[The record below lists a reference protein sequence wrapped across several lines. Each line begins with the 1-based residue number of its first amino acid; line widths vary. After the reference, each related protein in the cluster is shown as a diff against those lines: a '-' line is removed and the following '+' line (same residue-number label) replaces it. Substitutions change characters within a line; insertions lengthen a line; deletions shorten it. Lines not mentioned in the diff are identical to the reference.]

1 MEEKMTTTSEKQTT
15 IRLGN
20 RETTWSNLLRDA
32 VSTPGKLLEAYTAF
46 HNFSV
51 GNSLLALFQ
60 CYERGITPGP
70 LNTYKGWQQLGRQ
83 VRKGEK
89 AIVLCMPLAY
99 KKRVREETQD
109 PEESGTNQ
117 PAQGE
122 KDVCDEITR
131 YRFALRPY
139 WFVLAQTD
147 GEAAFTP
154 PTPGFDLT
162 TALQELRIQ
171 QVDFESTNGNAQG
184 YAFERS
190 IAINPLAQVPHK
202 TTFHELAH
210 IVLGHTEEGQLVD
223 SDLTPRNIREVE
235 AESVALIC
243 CEALQLA
250 GAEYARGYIQ
260 NWLAA
265 ETVSDRSAQKI
276 FSAASAILKA
286 GRGESASRA
295 SG

>member
-1 MEEKMTTTSEKQTT
+1 MTTTSEKQTT
-15 IRLGN
+15 MRLGN
-20 RETTWSNLLRDA
+20 RETTWSDLLRDA

-46 HNFSV
+46 HNYSV

-60 CYERGITPGP
+60 CYERAITPGP

-99 KKRVREETQD
+99 KKRVRQESSDQ
-109 PEESGTNQ
+109 EESGTNKS
-117 PAQGE
+117 AQGE
-122 KDVCDEITR
+122 NDVCDEITR
-131 YRFALRPY
+131 FHFALRPY

-147 GEAAFTP
+147 GETAFTP
-154 PTPGFDLT
+154 SIPGFDLA
-162 TALQELRIQ
+162 TALSELRIQ

-190 IAINPLAQVPHK
+190 IAINPLAQLPNK
-202 TTFHELAH
+202 TTFHELGH
-210 IVLGHTEEGQLVD
+210 IILGHTEEGQLVD

-260 NWLAA
+260 NWLSGDGI
-265 ETVSDRSAQKI
+265 TDRSAQKI

-286 GRGESASRA
+286 GRGEPASRE

>member
-20 RETTWSNLLRDA
+20 RETTWSDLLRDA

-99 KKRVREETQD
+99 KKRVSKEIQH
-109 PEESGTNQ
+109 PEESGTSQ

-122 KDVCDEITR
+122 KDAGDEVPR

-139 WFVLAQTD
+139 WFALAQTD
-147 GEAAFTP
+147 GETAFT
-154 PTPGFDLT
+154 D
-162 TALQELRIQ
+162 RK
-171 QVDFESTNGNAQG
+171 STRLN
-184 YAFERS
+184 S
-190 IAINPLAQVPHK
+190 SHIPL
-202 TTFHELAH
+202 
-210 IVLGHTEEGQLVD
+210 
-223 SDLTPRNIREVE
+223 
-235 AESVALIC
+235 
-243 CEALQLA
+243 
-250 GAEYARGYIQ
+250 
-260 NWLAA
+260 
-265 ETVSDRSAQKI
+265 
-276 FSAASAILKA
+276 
-286 GRGESASRA
+286 SRMP
-295 SG
+295 SS

>member
-1 MEEKMTTTSEKQTT
+1 MTTTNEKQTT
-15 IRLGN
+15 IRLGS
-20 RETTWSNLLRDA
+20 RETTWSDLLRDA
-32 VSTPGKLLEAYTAF
+32 VSTRGKLLEAYTAF

-60 CYERGITPGP
+60 CYDRGITPGP
-70 LNTYKGWQQLGRQ
+70 LNTYKAWQQLGRQ

-99 KKRVREETQD
+99 KKRVREEIHN
-109 PEESGTNQ
+109 PEQSATNQ
-117 PAQGE
+117 PAQDD
-122 KDVCDEITR
+122 KDVCGEVTR

-139 WFVLAQTD
+139 WFVLTQTD

-154 PTPGFDLT
+154 SIPGFDLA
-162 TALQELRIQ
+162 TALRELRIQ
-171 QVDFESTNGNAQG
+171 QVDFASTDGNAQG

-190 IAINPLAQVPHK
+190 IAINPLAQLPHK

-210 IVLGHTEEGQLVD
+210 VVLGHTEEGQLVD

-243 CEALQLA
+243 CESLQLA
-250 GAEYARGYIQ
+250 GSEYARGYIQ
-260 NWLAA
+260 NWL
-265 ETVSDRSAQKI
+265 SGDGIRDRSAQKI

-286 GRGESASRA
+286 GRGESASRE

>member
-1 MEEKMTTTSEKQTT
+1 MTTLNEKQTT
-15 IRLGN
+15 LRLGN
-20 RETTWSNLLRDA
+20 SETTWSYLLRDA

-60 CYERGITPGP
+60 CYERKITPGP

-89 AIVLCMPLAY
+89 AITLCMPLAY
-99 KKRVREETQD
+99 KKRVRQENQDGEPATTPVAHDNKEE
-109 PEESGTNQ
+109 
-117 PAQGE
+117 GE
-122 KDVCDEITR
+122 EITQ

-154 PTPGFDLT
+154 SIPGFDLA
-162 TALQELRIQ
+162 TALRELRIEQ
-171 QVDFESTNGNAQG
+171 AEFTSTDGNAQG
-184 YAFERS
+184 YAFERI
-190 IAINPLAQVPHK
+190 IAINPLAQLPHK
-202 TTFHELAH
+202 TAFHELGH
-210 IVLGHTEEGQLVD
+210 IVLGHTEEGRLVD
-223 SDLTPRNIREVE
+223 SALTPRNIREVE
-235 AESVALIC
+235 AESVVLIC
-243 CEALQLA
+243 CEAMVLA
-250 GAEYARGYIQ
+250 GTEYARAYIQ
-260 NWLAA
+260 AWLSGDG
-265 ETVSDRSAQKI
+265 TSDRSAQRI

-286 GRGESASRA
+286 GRGALASRE